1 MVMDRSEKAHKD
13 FGEASSD
20 GEEDFES
27 ADEGEGEK
35 KAVGKTKQEKYYK
48 SKDKE
53 TGYEKPKECIR
64 ENNQASS
71 KNYDG
76 ALSVISDQSGS
87 EGDKRSPVSLEE
99 SLDIHTTPDQA
110 VQQDELKENSD
121 VKGLQSVTPNIVTR
135 HAENVDIKT
144 YVFVDISF
152 KTLELNIS
160 PNFGHTNPLQPP
172 PPPSN
177 LQPPPSKPFPPISP
191 FQPPSNLPFPTP
203 YLQPYLTLPT
213 HLPTYPDPH
222 IPNPLPSNLPLQ
234 PPEKHFESYISF
246 CRKIRGTSHCIGGHW
261 TTCI

>member
-152 KTLELNIS
+152 KT
-160 PNFGHTNPLQPP
+160 
-172 PPPSN
+172 
-177 LQPPPSKPFPPISP
+177 PISP

>member
-172 PPPSN
+172 PPLPTSNPLPPNPSLQSLPSN
-177 LQPPPSKPFPPISP
+177 LLPTSP
-191 FQPPSNLPFPTP
+191 FQPPTSNLTSPFQPTFQPTPTPIFPTP
-203 YLQPYLTLPT
+203 FLPT
-213 HLPTYPDPH
+213 S
-222 IPNPLPSNLPLQ
+222 PSNHQ
-234 PPEKHFESYISF
+234 KSIS
-246 CRKIRGTSHCIGGHW
+246 KVIYHSAGK
-261 TTCI
+261 

>member
-87 EGDKRSPVSLEE
+87 E
-99 SLDIHTTPDQA
+99 
-110 VQQDELKENSD
+110 
-121 VKGLQSVTPNIVTR
+121 VT
-135 HAENVDIKT
+135 NVRQCHWKKVLISIPPLIRLFNKMSSKKT
-144 YVFVDISF
+144 VM
-152 KTLELNIS
+152 
-160 PNFGHTNPLQPP
+160 
-172 PPPSN
+172 
-177 LQPPPSKPFPPISP
+177 
-191 FQPPSNLPFPTP
+191 
-203 YLQPYLTLPT
+203 
-213 HLPTYPDPH
+213 
-222 IPNPLPSNLPLQ
+222 
-234 PPEKHFESYISF
+234 
-246 CRKIRGTSHCIGGHW
+246 
-261 TTCI
+261 